1 MIKEFLL
8 EQYTACYDENS
19 WFVSVRNAINGLGV
33 EQACWKP
40 DDSVNC
46 IWETLSHLAYYN
58 NAYLQ
63 RFNGVDYQ
71 YDVSDNNETFSTG
84 EYTEE
89 HWQTDVRR
97 FDEVMNQF
105 RDAMAAAA
113 ESKFNEQV
121 TSENTR
127 TWALLISDIN
137 THNAYHA
144 GQIVLLRK
152 LQGRWEPS
160 KGVS

>member
-1 MIKEFLL
+1 MIKDLLLAEFNV
-8 EQYTACYDENS
+8 CYDENS
-19 WFVSVRNAINGLGV
+19 WFVAVRNAINGLGV
-33 EQACWKP
+33 EQASWKP

-46 IWETLSHLAYYN
+46 IWETLSHLTYYN

-63 RFNGVDYQ
+63 RFKGVDYQ

-89 HWQTDVRR
+89 HWQADVMR

-105 RDAMAAAA
+105 REAIAVAD
-113 ESKFNEQV
+113 ENKFSEQV
-121 TSENTR
+121 SSENTR
-127 TWALLISDIN
+127 SWARLISDIN

-152 LQGRWEPS
+152 LQSCWDSS